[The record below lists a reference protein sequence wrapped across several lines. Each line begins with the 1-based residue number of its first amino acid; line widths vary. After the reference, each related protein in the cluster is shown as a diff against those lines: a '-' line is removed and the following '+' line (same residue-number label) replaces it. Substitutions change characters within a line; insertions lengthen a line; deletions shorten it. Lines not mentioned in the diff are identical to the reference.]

1 MRKVFIADAHLKSER
16 DENYRTLLRFLATL
30 EGNTDTLFILGDL
43 FEFWIG
49 YRRIPFSNYSPLLE
63 QLRKLVSSGVR
74 IVYFEGNHDFHMGP
88 YFTETLQAEVH
99 TGPTIVNLD
108 GKRVFI
114 CHGDQINSRDYGYRL
129 LRALLHSSI
138 SKALIPLVP
147 AAVTSF
153 FAERM
158 SQQSSKKHGHRQL
171 RWDYAAILR
180 EFAAGRFSEG
190 CEVVIAGHF
199 HLPFLE
205 RSADGGER
213 VLLSL
218 GDWISQFSYGEW
230 LDGELSLKIYS

>member
-63 QLRKLVSSGVR
+63 QLRKLSASGVR

-88 YFTETLQAEVH
+88 YFSETLQAEVH
-99 TGPTIVNLD
+99 PGPAIVSLD
-108 GKRVFI
+108 GKRVYL
-114 CHGDQINSRDYGYRL
+114 CHGDEINSRDYGYRL

-138 SKALIPLVP
+138 SKLLIPLVP

-153 FAERM
+153 IAERM
-158 SQQSSKKHGHRQL
+158 SRQSSKKHGRRRL
-171 RWDYAAILR
+171 SWDYAAILR
-180 EFAAGRFSEG
+180 EFAAARFSEG

-230 LDGELSLKIYS
+230 LDGELSLKSYR